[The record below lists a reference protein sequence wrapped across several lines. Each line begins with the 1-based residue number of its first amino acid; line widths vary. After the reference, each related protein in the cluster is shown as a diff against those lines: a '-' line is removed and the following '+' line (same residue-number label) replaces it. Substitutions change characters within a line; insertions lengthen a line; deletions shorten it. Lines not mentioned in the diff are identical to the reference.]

1 MCVSK
6 GGPLFILGLALKF
19 GFGFFNKKLTITSV
33 TRFQKSKPYFCICYS
48 IKCHYILIFQFTTSL
63 MYENE
68 SLFLLLSSKSLFHQ
82 VKRKEYHTNILVSS
96 HVRTFHSNCIGISKT
111 SKCNYCSV
119 GGF

>member
-1 MCVSK
+1 MCTK

-19 GFGFFNKKLTITSV
+19 GFGFFNKKLTIKL
-33 TRFQKSKPYFCICYS
+33 RLQDSKVQALFLHLLS
-48 IKCHYILIFQFTTSL
+48 IKYHYILIFQFTTSL

-111 SKCNYCSV
+111 TSK
-119 GGF
+119 

>member
-1 MCVSK
+1 
-6 GGPLFILGLALKF
+6 
-19 GFGFFNKKLTITSV
+19 
-33 TRFQKSKPYFCICYS
+33 
-48 IKCHYILIFQFTTSL
+48 

-111 SKCNYCSV
+111 TSKCNYCSV